1 MLGTDIAID
10 LGTSAVKIYLDGKG
24 IILNEP
30 AIVAVNVETDEVVA
44 TGKEA
49 YAMVGRTSD
58 KIDVCHPLC
67 NGVISNFDMAQ
78 YLISTYLKKI
88 SSSKI
93 FMPRVVVSVPCQ
105 ITEVEKRAVV
115 DAISAAGVRK
125 ICLIEEPVAAALGAG
140 VDISTPHGTLVV
152 DIGGGTTD
160 MAVLSLSG
168 IAISR
173 SIKIAGNAFD
183 EAIIKYIRRK
193 YNLIIGQRMA
203 EEAKKAIG
211 CVYPRKDLSKH
222 RVKGRN
228 AMTGLPQWADISCDE
243 MLEALIEPAMQIVR
257 IIQEMLEKTPP
268 ELMGD
273 VYTDGIILT
282 GGSAQLYGIDTLIS
296 KKVKMPV
303 NIAPD
308 SEICVALGAGKAI
321 KFIDDMENK
330 GYGVLNPL
338 SAAY

>member
-30 AIVAVNVETDEVVA
+30 AIVAVNTENDQVVA

-58 KIDVCHPLC
+58 KINVSHPLC
-67 NGVISNFDMAQ
+67 NGVISNFDLAQ
-78 YLISTYLKKI
+78 YLISAYIKKI
-88 SSSKI
+88 NSSRV

-140 VDISTPHGTLVV
+140 VDISKPYGTLVV

-168 IAISR
+168 IAVSR
-173 SIKIAGNAFD
+173 SIKIAGNVFD

-203 EEAKKAIG
+203 EEAKFTVG
-211 CVYPRKDLSKH
+211 CVYPRTDLASH

-228 AMTGLPQWADISCDE
+228 AMTGLPQWTDISSDE
-243 MLEALIEPAMQIVR
+243 MLEALIDPAMQIVR
-257 IIQEMLEKTPP
+257 TIQEMLEKTPP

-273 VYTDGIILT
+273 VYSDGIILT
-282 GGSAQLYGIDTLIS
+282 GGSAQLFGFDKLIA
-296 KKVKMPV
+296 KKTKMDVKV
-303 NIAPD
+303 AQD
-308 SEICVALGAGKAI
+308 SQICVALGAGKAI

-330 GYGVLNPL
+330 EYGVLNPL